1 MVIYKGKLYRI
12 EISLCCSTD
21 ACLTAY
27 DNSTP
32 TAVQEMD
39 ADTKKVV
46 VFFFIGLIT
55 FLYATNVI
63 WTLKL
68 ESLGKTK
75 HFITKRHR
83 ESTLFLNCG
92 FFYNEDAHCAL

>member
-46 VFFFIGLIT
+46 VVVVV
-55 FLYATNVI
+55 FL
-63 WTLKL
+63 
-68 ESLGKTK
+68 
-75 HFITKRHR
+75 
-83 ESTLFLNCG
+83 
-92 FFYNEDAHCAL
+92 

>member
-46 VFFFIGLIT
+46 VLLFFYRFNNISVCCKCHMDIK
-55 FLYATNVI
+55 V
-63 WTLKL
+63 
-68 ESLGKTK
+68 
-75 HFITKRHR
+75 R
-83 ESTLFLNCG
+83 ESGKNKTFHN
-92 FFYNEDAHCAL
+92 

>member
-32 TAVQEMD
+32 TAVQEVD

-46 VFFFIGLIT
+46 VLLFFYRFNNISVC
-55 FLYATNVI
+55 YNVI

-75 HFITKRHR
+75 HFITKSHR

-92 FFYNEDAHCAL
+92 FYL

>member
-21 ACLTAY
+21 TCLTAY

-46 VFFFIGLIT
+46 VLLFFYRFNNISVCYKCHMDIK
-55 FLYATNVI
+55 V
-63 WTLKL
+63 
-68 ESLGKTK
+68 
-75 HFITKRHR
+75 R
-83 ESTLFLNCG
+83 ESGKNKTFHN
-92 FFYNEDAHCAL
+92 

>member
-46 VFFFIGLIT
+46 VLFFFYRFNNISVCYKFHMDIK
-55 FLYATNVI
+55 V
-63 WTLKL
+63 
-68 ESLGKTK
+68 
-75 HFITKRHR
+75 R
-83 ESTLFLNCG
+83 ESGKNKTFHN
-92 FFYNEDAHCAL
+92 